1 MTLTT
6 IPRYEPDR
14 ISERSGHAVVVGA
27 SMAGILAARVLVD
40 RFEAVTLIERDSL
53 PDHAL
58 ARPGVPQGNQIHVML
73 TAGQSTLEDFF
84 PGYGDELT
92 SEGAVEIDLTS
103 DLKVYGEGGFLA
115 PGPNRIPLVSASRP
129 LFEYVTR
136 RRVGKLEGV
145 TIRDECQFVDYL
157 FDDENSSV
165 EGVTVRTGEGL
176 QELAS
181 DLVVDASGRTSRT
194 PDRLESHGYPAPS
207 TDEVSVNL
215 TYRTA
220 VLERSSDSLESYI
233 VMPEPPR
240 LRGCAT
246 YPIEHG
252 QRILTLAGIHGD
264 QPPADLKGFIEFA
277 ASLPVSG
284 ISRLLDEHAFVSDDV
299 HSYPFP
305 ASIRRHYDDVDRF
318 PDGLLVIGDAIASFN
333 PIYGQ
338 GMSVAAMEALLL
350 HHTLAT
356 DGLDEPAD
364 PFFERSQRIV
374 DDAWKVAVGSDFQFP
389 QTTGPKPFG
398 TDFMNW
404 YIARLNRKAHA
415 DGTLADAFV
424 RVVGMERRPT
434 SLFRPG
440 VAWRVLKPGR

>member
-1 MTLTT
+1 
-6 IPRYEPDR
+6 
-14 ISERSGHAVVVGA
+14 
-27 SMAGILAARVLVD
+27 MAGILAARVLVD
-40 RFEAVTLIERDSL
+40 RFEAITLVERDSL
-53 PDHAL
+53 PGEAV

-73 TAGQSTLEDFF
+73 TAGQATLEDFV
-84 PGYGDELT
+84 PGYSDELT
-92 SEGAVEIDLTS
+92 SAGAIEIDLTS

-115 PGPNRIPLVSASRP
+115 AGDTRIPLFSASRP
-129 LFEYVTR
+129 LFEHVTR
-136 RRVGKLEGV
+136 RLVGELDGV

-157 FDDENSSV
+157 VDDDDSSI

-176 QELAS
+176 QEIAT

-194 PDRLESHGYPAPS
+194 PAWLESHGYPAPP
-207 TDEVSVNL
+207 TDEVSVDL
-215 TYRTA
+215 AYRTA
-220 VLERSSDSLESYI
+220 VLERPSDSLESYI
-233 VMPEPPR
+233 VMPDPPR

-264 QPPADLKGFIEFA
+264 QPPTDLGGFIDFA

-284 ISRLLDEHAFVSDDV
+284 ISRLLDEHAFVSEDIY
-299 HSYPFP
+299 SYPFP
-305 ASIRRHYDDVDRF
+305 ASIRRHYEDVNRF

-338 GMSVAAMEALLL
+338 GMSVAALEALLL

-356 DGLDEPAD
+356 DGPDEPAV
-364 PFFERSQRIV
+364 PFFERTERLV
-374 DDAWKVAVGSDFQFP
+374 DDAWNVAVGGDFQFP

-398 TDFMNW
+398 TDLMNW
-404 YIARLNRKAHA
+404 YIARLNRKAHT
-415 DGTLADAFV
+415 DGTLADAFS
-424 RVVGMERRPT
+424 RVVTMERRPT

-440 VAWRVLKPGR
+440 IAWRVLKPGR